1 MEDSLAELEAERK
14 KVADLED
21 TVETKIAQVK
31 KLKGLH
37 RNLQKT
43 DDQLLVLQE
52 KLEKDGGR
60 ADLEEEITQL
70 RAKVAEFENQN
81 SAQADE
87 TDIRRQ
93 VDAFYDKI
101 NSYQ

>member
-52 KLEKDGGR
+52 KLERDGGR

-70 RAKVAEFENQN
+70 RAKVAEFESQN
-81 SAQADE
+81 SSQADE

-93 VDAFYDKI
+93 VDTFYDEKV
-101 NSYQ
+101 NHQ